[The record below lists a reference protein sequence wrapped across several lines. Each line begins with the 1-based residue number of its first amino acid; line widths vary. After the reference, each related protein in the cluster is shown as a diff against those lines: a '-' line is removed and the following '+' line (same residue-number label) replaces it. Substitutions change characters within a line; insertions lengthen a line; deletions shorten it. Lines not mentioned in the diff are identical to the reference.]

1 MPCYTRRPEWLKL
14 QPLNS
19 AVLSNIRRVT
29 HDLKLHTVCDSAR
42 CPNRPECFAQGTA
55 TFMLLGD
62 ICTRNCTFCKVRK
75 GKPLSPD
82 PEEPERIVAAV
93 DKLKLRYV
101 VITSVTRDDLPDG
114 GASQFAQTLRAI
126 HEYDPYVMVEVL
138 IPDFNGS
145 LSALQKV
152 TDTFPAVLNHNVETV
167 SSLYPEVRPEA
178 DYRRSIRLL
187 EQSKLLN
194 NEILTKSG
202 FMLGLGEVRQEVI
215 KLMINLRE
223 VGCNLLTIGQ
233 YLQPSLKHHEVVSF
247 IPSEEFE
254 DYVHVGQLLGF
265 RQVIAGPLVRSSF
278 HAAKAY
284 LVAKGE
290 LQRL

>member
-1 MPCYTRRPEWLKL
+1 L
-14 QPLNS
+14 
-19 AVLSNIRRVT
+19 
-29 HDLKLHTVCDSAR
+29 
-42 CPNRPECFAQGTA
+42 F
-55 TFMLLGD
+55 
-62 ICTRNCTFCKVRK
+62 
-75 GKPLSPD
+75 PD
-82 PEEPERIVAAV
+82 PEEPERIAAAV

-152 TDTFPAVLNHNVETV
+152 TDTFPTDLNHNVETV

-223 VGCNLLTIGQ
+223 VGCDLLTIGQ
-233 YLQPSLKHHEVVSF
+233 YLQPSLKHHKITGY
-247 IPSEEFE
+247 IPPEEFE
-254 DYVHVGQLLGF
+254 EYVDIGRQLGF
-265 RQVIAGPLVRSSF
+265 RQVTSGPLVRSSF
-278 HAAKAY
+278 HAAEAY
-284 LVAKGE
+284 LLAME
-290 LQRL
+290 